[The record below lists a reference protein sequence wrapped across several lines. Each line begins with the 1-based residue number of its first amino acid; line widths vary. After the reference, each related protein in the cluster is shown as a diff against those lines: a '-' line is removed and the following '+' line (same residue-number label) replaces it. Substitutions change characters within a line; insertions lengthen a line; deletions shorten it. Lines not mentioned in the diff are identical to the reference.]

1 MHSALE
7 KDIKNT
13 SGEYRAL
20 VAQFKV
26 MERDFGK
33 HSEIREMQ
41 DGTNLQI
48 ENLR

>member
-1 MHSALE
+1 
-7 KDIKNT
+7 
-13 SGEYRAL
+13 

-33 HSEIREMQ
+33 YSEIREMQ
-41 DGTNLQI
+41 DGINLQI